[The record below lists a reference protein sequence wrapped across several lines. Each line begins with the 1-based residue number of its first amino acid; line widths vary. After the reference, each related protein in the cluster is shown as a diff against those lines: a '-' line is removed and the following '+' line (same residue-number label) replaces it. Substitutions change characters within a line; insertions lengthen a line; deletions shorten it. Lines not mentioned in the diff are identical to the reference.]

1 MGLGS
6 ESLNKGEARAI
17 AALGQEQLLLR
28 CRSWLCSLPLSEVIE
43 TMRVLP
49 LQPVAGAPPF
59 VRGLSLVRG
68 ELVPVVELAALLGTG
83 GPRGARLVIVKAGPD
98 GGRRLALEVD
108 EVLRVVKLA
117 LGSEAGVAPLL
128 SAALPAQV
136 AALAA
141 LDGAALAVLSS
152 ASLLSEETWAALAPR
167 SGW

>member
-6 ESLNKGEARAI
+6 GSLNKDSAGARATE
-17 AALGQEQLLLR
+17 GREQLLLR
-28 CRSWLCSLPLSEVIE
+28 CRSWLCSLPLSEVVE

-68 ELVPVVELAALLGTG
+68 ELVPVVELAALLGDG
-83 GPRGARLVIVKAGPD
+83 GPRGERLVIVKAGPY
-98 GGRRLALEVD
+98 GERRLALEVD

-117 LGSEAGVAPLL
+117 LKPDAGVAPLL

-136 AALAA
+136 EVLAA
-141 LDGAALAVLSS
+141 LDGSALAVLSS
-152 ASLLSEETWAALAPR
+152 ASLLSEEAWAALAPR
-167 SGW
+167 SG

>member
-6 ESLNKGEARAI
+6 ESLHKGEAQAI

-83 GPRGARLVIVKAGPD
+83 GPRGARLVIVKAGP

-152 ASLLSEETWAALAPR
+152 ASLLSEEAWAALAPR